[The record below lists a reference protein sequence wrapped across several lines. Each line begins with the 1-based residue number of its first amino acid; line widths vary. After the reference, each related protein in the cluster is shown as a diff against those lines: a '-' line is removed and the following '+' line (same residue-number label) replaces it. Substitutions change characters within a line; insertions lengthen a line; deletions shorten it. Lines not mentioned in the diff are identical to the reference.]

1 MFKLLFKSIRSRI
14 LPVSLVTITLMA
26 SMVLLLSIERIQK
39 ATEEGFNQSISGVD
53 AIIGPRSSSLE
64 LVLYTVFHIG
74 RPTNNITMQT
84 VDDIKQ
90 RKDID
95 WLVPIALGDSH
106 KGFRVIATEKNY
118 FQHIKYAGDK
128 PLSMSSGS
136 AFNQISETVIGAD
149 VAKKLNYKIGSSLQ
163 ISHGSGESIGMKHDD
178 FSFKVSGI
186 LNKTGTPID
195 QAIFVDLKGYEL
207 VHIGW
212 QSGKKLFSLD
222 RFDMS
227 SITNDELTPKTITAA
242 FVGLKSKLTLFK
254 FTKNIQKYSDEA
266 ISAVIPG
273 IALSQLWSVIG
284 LVDKGFELLSWII
297 IVISLIAMVTLIIS
311 SIENRKR
318 EMTIYRANGASAFF
332 LSKLVV
338 FEALL
343 IGITAIIGAIV
354 FVTIVSYLATDQ
366 INVALGITPKFEWV
380 SLEEIKIFGII
391 LLAGVLSSLVPA
403 IMVFRKNIHH
413 GLS

>member
-1 MFKLLFKSIRSRI
+1 M

-26 SMVLLLSIERIQK
+26 SMVLLLSIERIQQ
-39 ATEEGFNQSISGVD
+39 ATKEGFNQSISGVD

-64 LVLYTVFHIG
+64 IVLYTVFHIG
-74 RPTNNITMQT
+74 RPTNNITMKT

-106 KGFRVIATEKNY
+106 KGFRVVATEKNY

-128 PLSMSSGS
+128 PLLMSSGL
-136 AFNQISETVIGAD
+136 AFNKISEAVIGAD
-149 VAKKLNYKIGSSLQ
+149 VAKKLNYKIGSSIQ

-195 QAIFVDLKGYEL
+195 QAIFIDLKGYEL
-207 VHIGW
+207 IHIGW

-227 SITNDELTPKTITAA
+227 SVTNDELAPKTVTAA

-254 FTKNIQKYSDEA
+254 FAKNIQKYSNEA

-297 IVISLIAMVTLIIS
+297 IAISLIAMVTLIIS

-343 IGITAIIGAIV
+343 IGITAIISAIV

-366 INVALGITPKFEWV
+366 INIALGITPKFEWV
-380 SLEEIKIFGII
+380 SLEEIKVFGII

>member
-266 ISAVIPG
+266 ISAVMPG

>member
-266 ISAVIPG
+266 ISAVVPG